1 MVCQLLRPE
10 GQELVTML
18 NLNSKPELKE
28 GLASISSH
36 VTFGRLTP
44 HLQSVRPSIEG
55 GDLLSQGASNAF
67 QPSCCQEP
75 YPIEQCYPTAILN
88 FYRYLLTRS
97 ATPKG
102 IRTVFINNQYVLEGF
117 KVLDPKE
124 EDIKEKSFTDILTF
138 ILPAH
143 NFPYPVC
150 CLWSHKFHSHQFL
163 A

>member
-1 MVCQLLRPE
+1 
-10 GQELVTML
+10 ML
-18 NLNSKPELKE
+18 NLNPKPELKE

-75 YPIEQCYPTAILN
+75 YPIEQYYPTAILN

-97 ATPKG
+97 ATPIKG
-102 IRTVFINNQYVLEGF
+102 IRTVFINNQYSLEGF
-117 KVLDPKE
+117 KVLDS
-124 EDIKEKSFTDILTF
+124 KEKYDFCLSSKSENTKAKGEIPPKPKGARFSFHLLNPTL
-138 ILPAH
+138 
-143 NFPYPVC
+143 
-150 CLWSHKFHSHQFL
+150 
-163 A
+163 